1 MAITTILPVILSGGS
16 GTRLWPLSRKSYP
29 KQLIPLLNKHSLL
42 QNTVQRLSCI
52 DEFAVKPLMIC
63 NHEHRFLVA
72 EQLREINT
80 KPNDIILEPVGRNT
94 TAAIATAALYA
105 KDKDIKMILVL
116 PADHHIENSQA
127 FCDAV
132 KDAIKFA
139 EDGHLMTFGI
149 TPDKPNTGYG
159 YLQKGADLDKNIFEV
174 KKFIEKPDLE
184 LAKKYCDSGNY
195 FWNSGMFLFSV
206 DKILD
211 ELKNFA
217 PISLAAA
224 ELSFSKKTKDLDFI
238 RLDEVSFA
246 KAKDEA
252 IDKAVMEKADKVA
265 MRSLDAG
272 WNDIGAWDAVFDI
285 ALKNKENNKDNSLE
299 NISDK
304 LGNIQVGDVLLQ
316 DVKDSYVRSE
326 SRLIAA
332 LGVKDQIIVETRDAV
347 FVADKSKA
355 QLVKNLVNQLKAE
368 NRTEPLKHRILYRPW
383 GSHELLID
391 APGFQ
396 VRWVRVKPGC
406 EMNLQR
412 HMKRSE
418 HWVVVSGVANAVCGD
433 KKMVLEKSESVFIPK
448 GELHQLGNASDA
460 GNGDNIDEKNNSDS
474 WLEVIEVQV
483 GESLGEH
490 DIERV

>member
-1 MAITTILPVILSGGS
+1 MPTPTILPVILSGGS

-29 KQLIPLLNKHSLL
+29 KQLIPLLDKYSLL
-42 QNTVQRLSCI
+42 QNTASRLSCL
-52 DEFAVKPLMIC
+52 DGFAYDPLMIC

-72 EQLREINT
+72 EQLREINI
-80 KPNDIILEPVGRNT
+80 KSSDIILEPVGRNT

-105 KDKDIKMILVL
+105 KDKNIKMILVL
-116 PADHHIENSQA
+116 PADHHIENPQA

-132 KDAIKFA
+132 KDSVKFA
-139 EDGHLMTFGI
+139 EDEYLMTFGI

-159 YLQKGADLDKNIFEV
+159 YLQKGLDLDKNIFEV
-174 KKFIEKPDLE
+174 KQFVEKPDLE

-206 DKILD
+206 DKILE
-211 ELKNFA
+211 ELKKFA
-217 PISLAAA
+217 PESLKAA
-224 ELSFSKKTKDLDFI
+224 ELAFSKKTKDLDFI
-238 RLDEVSFA
+238 RLDEKSFA
-246 KAKDEA
+246 QAKDEA

-272 WNDIGAWDAVFDI
+272 WNDVGAWDAVFDI
-285 ALKNKENNKDNSLE
+285 ALQNQDKNKDDGSN

-347 FVADKSKA
+347 FVADKSKV

-368 NRTEPLKHRILYRPW
+368 NRVEPLKHRILYRPW

-391 APGFQ
+391 AHGFQ
-396 VRWVRVKPGC
+396 VRWVRIKPGC
-406 EMNLQR
+406 EMKVQR

-418 HWVVVSGVANAVCGD
+418 HWVVVSGVANAICGD
-433 KKMVLEKSESVFIPK
+433 KKMVLQESESVFIPK
-448 GELHQLGNASDA
+448 GELHQLGNAFD
-460 GNGDNIDEKNNSDS
+460 NNSDN

>member
-1 MAITTILPVILSGGS
+1 MATLAILPVILSGGS

-29 KQLIPLLNKHSLL
+29 KQLIPLLNKYSLL

-105 KDKDIKMILVL
+105 KDKNINMILVL

-139 EDGHLMTFGI
+139 EDGYLMTFGI

-159 YLQKGADLDKNIFEV
+159 YLQKGEDLDKNIFEV
-174 KKFIEKPDLE
+174 KQFVEKPDLDT
-184 LAKKYCDSGNY
+184 AKKYCDSGKY
-195 FWNSGMFLFSV
+195 FWNSGMFLFNV
-206 DKILD
+206 DKILE

-224 ELSFSKKTKDLDFI
+224 ELAFSKQTKDLDFI
-238 RLDEVSFA
+238 RLDEISFS

-252 IDKAVMEKADKVA
+252 IDKAVMEKANKVA

-285 ALKNKENNKDNSLE
+285 ALKNKKA
-299 NISDK
+299 DK

-316 DVKDSYVRSE
+316 DVQDSYVRSE
-326 SRLIAA
+326 SRLIAV

-391 APGFQ
+391 EPGFQ
-396 VRWVRVKPGC
+396 VRWVRIKPGC

-433 KKMVLEKSESVFIPK
+433 KKMVLQESESIFIPK
-448 GELHQLGNASDA
+448 GELHQLGNASGA
-460 GNGDNIDEKNNSDS
+460 GDGDNIGENNSDS
-474 WLEVIEVQV
+474 WLEVIEIQV

-490 DIERV
+490 DIERI

>member
-1 MAITTILPVILSGGS
+1 MHNSSILPVILSGGS

-29 KQLIPLLNKHSLL
+29 KQLIPLLDKYSLL
-42 QNTVQRLSCI
+42 QNTAKRLSCL
-52 DEFAVKPLMIC
+52 DGFALDPLMIC

-72 EQLREINT
+72 EQLREINI
-80 KPNDIILEPVGRNT
+80 KACDIILEPVGRNT

-105 KDKDIKMILVL
+105 KDKNINMILVL

-132 KDAIKFA
+132 KDAVKLA
-139 EDGHLMTFGI
+139 EDGYLMTFGI

-159 YLQKGADLDKNIFEV
+159 YLQKGEDLDKNIFEV
-174 KKFIEKPDLE
+174 KQFVEKPDLE

-206 DKILD
+206 DKILE
-211 ELKNFA
+211 ELNKFA
-217 PISLAAA
+217 PESLKAA
-224 ELSFSKKTKDLDFI
+224 ELAFSKQTKDLDFI
-238 RLDEVSFA
+238 RLDEKSFA
-246 KAKDEA
+246 QAKDEA

-272 WNDIGAWDAVFDI
+272 WNDVGAWDAVFDI
-285 ALKNKENNKDNSLE
+285 ALKNQN

-355 QLVKNLVNQLKAE
+355 QLVKNLVNQLKVE
-368 NRTEPLKHRILYRPW
+368 NRVEPLKHKILYRPW

-391 APGFQ
+391 STGFQ

-418 HWVVVSGVANAVCGD
+418 HWVVVSGVANAMCGD
-433 KKMVLEKSESVFIPK
+433 KKIVLQESESIFIPK
-448 GELHQLGNASDA
+448 GELHQLGNAS
-460 GNGDNIDEKNNSDS
+460 NSSDS

-490 DIERV
+490 DIERI

>member
-1 MAITTILPVILSGGS
+1 MATQTILPVILSGGS
-16 GTRLWPLSRKSYP
+16 GTRLWPLSRKAYP

-105 KDKDIKMILVL
+105 KDKNIKMILVL
-116 PADHHIENSQA
+116 PADHHIENPQA

-132 KDAIKFA
+132 TDAIKFA
-139 EDGHLMTFGI
+139 AAGHLMTFGI
-149 TPDKPNTGYG
+149 TPGKPNTGYG
-159 YLQKGADLDKNIFEV
+159 YLQKGSDLDKNIFEV
-174 KKFIEKPDLE
+174 KQFIEKPDLE

-206 DKILD
+206 DKILE

-217 PISLAAA
+217 PKSLAAA
-224 ELSFSKKTKDLDFI
+224 ELAFSKKTKDLDFI
-238 RLDEVSFA
+238 RLDEISFA

-285 ALKNKENNKDNSLE
+285 ALKNKDKSST

-316 DVKDSYVRSE
+316 DVQDSYVRSE

-347 FVADKSKA
+347 FVADKNKA
-355 QLVKNLVNQLKAE
+355 QLVKDLVNKLKQS
-368 NRTEPLKHRILYRPW
+368 NRVEPLKHRILYRPW

-418 HWVVVSGVANAVCGD
+418 HWVVVSGFANALCGD
-433 KKMVLEKSESVFIPK
+433 KKMVLQESESIFIPK
-448 GELHQLGNASDA
+448 GELHQLGNASDS
-460 GNGDNIDEKNNSDS
+460 SDS

>member
-1 MAITTILPVILSGGS
+1 MATLAILPVILSGGS

-52 DEFAVKPLMIC
+52 DEFAVAPLMIC

-72 EQLREINT
+72 EQLREVDI
-80 KPNDIILEPVGRNT
+80 KPSDIILEPVGRNT
-94 TAAIATAALYA
+94 TAAIAIAALYA
-105 KDKDIKMILVL
+105 KSRASKKNEDDTLVLVL

-139 EDGHLMTFGI
+139 KDGYLMTFGI
-149 TPDKPNTGYG
+149 KPDKPNTGYG
-159 YLQKGADLDKNIFEV
+159 YLNKGERLDDNVFV
-174 KKFIEKPDLE
+174 VNKFVEKPNLDT
-184 LAKKYCDSGNY
+184 AKKYCDSGNY
-195 FWNSGMFLFSV
+195 FWNSGMFLFSTN
-206 DKILD
+206 KILE
-211 ELKNFA
+211 ELRNFA
-217 PISLAAA
+217 PISLEAA
-224 ELSFSKKTKDLDFI
+224 ELAFSKQTKDLDFI
-238 RLDEVSFA
+238 RLDEISFS
-246 KAKDEA
+246 KARDEA

-285 ALKNKENNKDNSLE
+285 ALKNKDN
-299 NISDK
+299 IFDK
-304 LGNIQVGDVLLQ
+304 SGNIQVGDVLLQ
-316 DVKDSYVRSE
+316 DVQDSYVRSE

-332 LGVKDQIIVETRDAV
+332 LGIKDQIIVETRDAV

-355 QLVKNLVNQLKAE
+355 QLVKDLVYKLKVE
-368 NRTEPLKHRILYRPW
+368 NRNEPLRHRITYRPW

-396 VRWVRVKPGC
+396 VRWVRIKPGC
-406 EMNLQR
+406 EMKVQR

-418 HWVVVSGVANAVCGD
+418 HWVIVFGTANALCGD
-433 KKMVLEKSESVFIPK
+433 KKMVLQESESVFIPK
-448 GELHQLGNASDA
+448 GELHQLGNKNKEESSD
-460 GNGDNIDEKNNSDS
+460 N

-483 GESLGEH
+483 GECLGK
-490 DIERV
+490 DDTERVKV